1 MRGGRQAVPKA
12 RCKIAYIAITAIKQE
27 LGQDLPGYMAD
38 MDSNLSFSAAYSTA
52 R

>member
-1 MRGGRQAVPKA
+1 MRRGRQVVPKA

-27 LGQDLPGYMAD
+27 LGQALPGLYGRHGPPV
-38 MDSNLSFSAAYSTA
+38 STSYSTA

>member
-1 MRGGRQAVPKA
+1 MRRGGQIVPKA

-27 LGQDLPGYMAD
+27 LGQGLPGYMAG
-38 MDSNLSFSAAYSTA
+38 MDSNPSFSAAYSTA